1 MDKNNMEI
9 VSSAPKKNSSK
20 HLSKKWDKY
29 LDDYNN
35 YLKEYIKHYK
45 KSLNGN
51 LISLS
56 KYPYMRARY
65 LELYER
71 LFEAKNKSIL
81 TEKQVKR
88 ISKIQMRVLIACK
101 MDRLKDAMT

>member
-1 MDKNNMEI
+1 MDKHDKET
-9 VSSAPKKNSSK
+9 VSSTPKKNSTK

-45 KSLNGN
+45 KSLKGN

-56 KYPYMRARY
+56 KYPYMRARS
-65 LELYER
+65 LALYER
-71 LFEAKNKSIL
+71 LIDAMNKSIL
-81 TEKQVKR
+81 TKKQVKR
-88 ISKIQMRVLIACK
+88 ISKIQMRVIATCK
-101 MDRLKDAMT
+101 MDK